1 MKGKRIPRFW
11 KKKDKSSSDPMN
23 ENMHE
28 KEQEHQPHTSSEEK
42 SAQEQPTPE
51 QQASSEEQA
60 KTPEEETPQAE
71 VQLEAEEAQTE
82 IEVEVE
88 GVQTKAE
95 AAKSAGEKDAQ
106 ELGTMEEA
114 MEVIAKLQVELRQ
127 AREEAQQA
135 QAHAVR
141 LQADFQNYR
150 RRQEKELTNTVRF
163 ANEDLIKQLL
173 PILDNFDRTL
183 DAMEKTDN
191 LSAIKEG
198 IAMVDKSMKKQL
210 NKMGVEPIHAR
221 GKEFDSELHEA
232 ITTVS
237 VEDEAQKGKV
247 LDVVE
252 RGYKLKDRVLRYAKV
267 VIGE

>member
-82 IEVEVE
+82 IEVE

-252 RGYKLKDRVLRYAKV
+252 RGYKLKDRVLHYAKV